1 MSQARP
7 GEELIHKIISHFR
20 HGAALYRY
28 LSFILKHRPPPLVCR
43 AFWWTSGACP
53 AFLQRIRL
61 NVRYRARS
69 IFHKTRSA
77 LAKTAP
83 PPTEF
88 PRNVREIRPVTAPV
102 FLYYEREQRCTRQDA
117 AFFIGQTIASY
128 VLRRDYPTRDDSPCI
143 IRSKIGNLE
152 HGISCSFSKTSCNLE
167 FYIEWIDF
175 S

>member
-7 GEELIHKIISHFR
+7 GEELIHKIISHFH

-88 PRNVREIRPVTAPV
+88 SRNVREIRPVAAPV

-117 AFFIGQTIASY
+117 VFFLSARRSPHMSSDPITRRVTILLALFGVRSESSSTEY
-128 VLRRDYPTRDDSPCI
+128 LAVFRK
-143 IRSKIGNLE
+143 IRTI
-152 HGISCSFSKTSCNLE
+152 
-167 FYIEWIDF
+167 
-175 S
+175 